1 MNHEKRLPMKELLKK
16 SLIISGYLVAVAI
29 LLVIVGS
36 MVTTSL
42 FAICA
47 LGLIAAV
54 GYLHYRI
61 TNVRNTNNVNDNN

>member
-1 MNHEKRLPMKELLKK
+1 MKELLKK
-16 SLIISGYLVAVAI
+16 SLIISGYLVSIAI
-29 LLVIVGS
+29 LLIIVGS

-47 LGLIAAV
+47 IGLTAAV

-61 TNVRNTNNVNDNN
+61 TNARNPNNVNDNN